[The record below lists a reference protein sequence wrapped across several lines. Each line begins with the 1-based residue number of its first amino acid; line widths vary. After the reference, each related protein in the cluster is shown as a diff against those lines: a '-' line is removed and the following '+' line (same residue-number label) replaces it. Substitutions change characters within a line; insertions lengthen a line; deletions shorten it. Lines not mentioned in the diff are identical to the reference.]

1 MKRSGFDERRDHQI
15 AAEYH
20 AGHMACSF
28 CNTQTPKDELSAFGA
43 RCKVCYDEYCGQGR
57 HYPALTPQQRRAM
70 TDKVR
75 AALSGRLRLSGT
87 DHIAQLQRRAD
98 AGENLSPG
106 QRGFLAAVRR
116 ASGRVDDEPAASATA
131 APAASQPAEPMVPIV
146 IGSAPA
152 AHVEQWPAVDEPP
165 DWAIEDAGLS
175 DAAEFPAPND
185 VSVTV

>member
-1 MKRSGFDERRDHQI
+1 MKRSGFDERRDQQI

-43 RCKVCYDEYCGQGR
+43 RCKACYDEYCGQGR

-70 TDKVR
+70 ADKVR
-75 AALSGRLRLSGT
+75 AALSGRLRLSGA

-116 ASGRVDDEPAASATA
+116 ASGRIDDEIAPQAIA
-131 APAASQPAEPMVPIV
+131 APADPIHPPPAPIRPVDPEPWSPM
-146 IGSAPA
+146 
-152 AHVEQWPAVDEPP
+152 DEPP
-165 DWAIEDAGLS
+165 SWAVEDAGLS
-175 DAAEFPAPND
+175 DAPEFPATND
-185 VSVTV
+185 VGVTA

>member
-1 MKRSGFDERRDHQI
+1 MKRSGFDECRDHQI

-70 TDKVR
+70 ADKVR

-106 QRGFLAAVRR
+106 QRGFLAAIRR
-116 ASGRVDDEPAASATA
+116 ASGRVDDDHALPAIA
-131 APAASQPAEPMVPIV
+131 APAVPIQPNP
-146 IGSAPA
+146 APVRA
-152 AHVEQWPAVDEPP
+152 GDPGQWSPMDEPP
-165 DWAIEDAGLS
+165 SWAVEDAGLS

-185 VSVTV
+185 VSVTA

>member
-1 MKRSGFDERRDHQI
+1 MTARTSSSRRDQAI
-15 AAEYH
+15 ADDFLDGEGVCA
-20 AGHMACSF
+20 F
-28 CNTQTPKDELSAFGA
+28 CRGSARKDDLNNFGA
-43 RCKVCYDEYCGQGR
+43 RCRPCYELYCTGGR
-57 HYPALTPQQRRAM
+57 VVLPLSAEDRRAM
-70 TDKVR
+70 ADRVR
-75 AALSGRLRLSGT
+75 AALSGRLRLSGP
-87 DHIAQLQRRAD
+87 DLIAMLQRRAD

-185 VSVTV
+185 VSVTA